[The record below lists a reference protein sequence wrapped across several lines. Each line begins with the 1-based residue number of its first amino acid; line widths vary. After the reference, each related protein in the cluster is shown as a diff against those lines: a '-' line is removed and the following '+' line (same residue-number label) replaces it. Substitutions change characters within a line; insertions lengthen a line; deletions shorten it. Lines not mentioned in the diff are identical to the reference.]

1 MEAAYTTQMAGSLT
15 EQEVQVGARRSSASE
30 GHALIPAPPCTQNFL
45 DQHKIQTVV
54 EDAINAAVRAQ
65 AADPCQYMSAY
76 LADKAGQETITAIKA
91 RQIFDSR
98 GNPTV
103 EVDVVTSKGAT
114 YRAATPSGASTGI
127 YEGPPLPRAL
137 PRRSRIPTRELTPWL
152 IAGQLWS
159 SATA

>member
-1 MEAAYTTQMAGSLT
+1 MRPTL
-15 EQEVQVGARRSSASE
+15 
-30 GHALIPAPPCTQNFL
+30 QNFL

-103 EVDVVTSKGAT
+103 EVDVVTSKGST

-127 YEGPPLPRAL
+127 YEGPRA
-137 PRRSRIPTRELTPWL
+137 TRPARTHSP
-152 IAGQLWS
+152 AS
-159 SATA
+159 